1 MYDAQYLIT
10 RSGSGVTVYSPWF
23 PRGGAHARFVV
34 DIVSLEDAT
43 LTVKAWTKNSEDAGD
58 SGTEIAT
65 ATALAT
71 ATQHAFQ
78 TTSAAEEMV
87 RFTFHCS
94 LSTENVVAIVLF
106 RMLTIVWFDAVK
118 AP

>member
-10 RSGSGVTVYSPWF
+10 KSGAGIKVYSPWF

-34 DIVSLEDAT
+34 DLVAVEDAA

-65 ATALAT
+65 TAALTT

-94 LSTENVVAIVLF
+94 PSTEDVVALVLF
-106 RMLTIVWFDAVK
+106 RMLTIVWFDSVL